1 MAAEI
6 RDWESCA
13 RWVRT
18 QQRAGRQVIFTN
30 GCFDLLHAGHIHL
43 LRGARELGDCLV
55 VGLNSDE
62 SIARLK
68 GAGRPVMPVADRTVI
83 LSALEMVDVVV
94 VFPRETAGRD
104 NADQELHDTP
114 HELLQLLLPDVLVK
128 GGDYAPDQ
136 VVGREFAG
144 RVEVIPLLP
153 GQSTTE
159 LLARFGG
166 K

>member
-1 MAAEI
+1 MADKI

-18 QQRAGRQVIFTN
+18 QQKDGRQVIFTN

-43 LRGARELGDCLV
+43 LRGARELGDCLI

-62 SIARLK
+62 SITRLK
-68 GAGRPVMPVADRTVI
+68 GSGRPLMPVADRVAI
-83 LSALEMVDVVV
+83 LGALEMVDVIV
-94 VFPRETAGRD
+94 VFPGETDELG

-153 GQSTTE
+153 GHSTTG
-159 LLARFGG
+159 LLTKMGG

>member
-1 MAAEI
+1 MAGKI

-43 LRGARELGDCLV
+43 LRGARQLGDCLV

-62 SIARLK
+62 SVTRLK
-68 GAGRPVMPVADRTVI
+68 GSGRPVMPLADRAAI
-83 LSALEMVDVVV
+83 LGALEMVDAVV
-94 VFPRETAGRD
+94 VFPRETAEPD
-104 NADQELHDTP
+104 DTDQGLYDTP
-114 HELLQLLLPDVLVK
+114 QELLQLLLPDVLVK

-144 RVEVIPLLP
+144 RVELIPLLP
-153 GQSTTE
+153 GQSTTG
-159 LLARFGG
+159 LLN
-166 K
+166 

>member
-1 MAAEI
+1 MADKI

-18 QQRAGRQVIFTN
+18 QQKAGRQVIFTN

-43 LRGARELGDCLV
+43 LRGARDLGDCLI

-62 SIARLK
+62 SITRLK
-68 GAGRPVMPVADRTVI
+68 GSGRPVTPVADRVAI
-83 LSALEMVDVVV
+83 LGALEMVDVIV
-94 VFPRETAGRD
+94 VFPGETD
-104 NADQELHDTP
+104 EQNNADQELLDTP
-114 HELLQLLLPDVLVK
+114 HELLQLLQPDVLVK

-144 RVEVIPLLP
+144 RVAVIPLLP
-153 GQSTTE
+153 GHSTTG
-159 LLARFGG
+159 LLTNMGG